1 MIFIVISWCALV
13 MTFLFTYLL
22 TLDYLHLISNNI
34 SRGDKPQKIIIFNC
48 CLYFS
53 IFCSCLFMLLHFI
66 IEDVEFKLDNITST
80 DYFTEHSMQ
89 IIQSLK
95 NSSLEMLREN
105 ITQSNID
112 MT

>member
-1 MIFIVISWCALV
+1 
-13 MTFLFTYLL
+13 
-22 TLDYLHLISNNI
+22 
-34 SRGDKPQKIIIFNC
+34 
-48 CLYFS
+48 
-53 IFCSCLFMLLHFI
+53 MLLHFI

>member
-34 SRGDKPQKIIIFNC
+34 SRGNKPQKIIIFNF

-66 IEDVEFKLDNITST
+66 IEDVESKLDNITST
-80 DYFTEHSMQ
+80 DYFTQHSMQ
-89 IIQSLK
+89 IIQSVQNETL
-95 NSSLEMLREN
+95 NMLQRN
-105 ITQSNID
+105 ITMSK
-112 MT
+112 T